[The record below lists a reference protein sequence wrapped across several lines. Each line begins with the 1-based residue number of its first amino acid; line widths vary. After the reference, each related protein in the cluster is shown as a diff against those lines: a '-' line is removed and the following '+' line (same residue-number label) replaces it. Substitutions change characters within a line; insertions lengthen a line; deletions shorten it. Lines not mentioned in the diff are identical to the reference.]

1 MRSQLQTQRINR
13 FNRKSAKRFGFVI
26 AMLLITFMLAP
37 SLFATDSATPLFSPT
52 DLSFTDPQVSDQEL
66 TRFGIALIE
75 VQEIQIEANEVI
87 FETIENA
94 TISPDR
100 LDEIFVMQQ
109 ESPELL
115 AQEVTDQE
123 IEEYFSIM
131 SAINTIHQETEQEIL
146 STLEENAYDLQS
158 FNNMAMKIQEDP
170 ELLNRLQN
178 IFSAQQSGS

>member
-1 MRSQLQTQRINR
+1 M
-13 FNRKSAKRFGFVI
+13 VV
-26 AMLLITFMLAP
+26 LLVTCLLAP
-37 SLFATDSATPLFSPT
+37 SLFAADSRAPLFNPT
-52 DLSFTDPQVSDQEL
+52 DLSFDEKQVSDQEL

-87 FETIENA
+87 FATIENA
-94 TISPDR
+94 AISPDR

-109 ESPELL
+109 ETPELL
-115 AQEVTDQE
+115 AQEATDQE
-123 IEEYFSIM
+123 MEEFFSIM
-131 SAINTIHQETEQEIL
+131 SAINTIHQETEQEIIN
-146 STLEENAYDLQS
+146 SLEENSYDLQS